1 MSFFQR
7 LQNSAFTDW
16 FLGSPSIWAYPTV
29 LTLHTVGLA
38 ILVGAS
44 FVINLRVLQVSG
56 AIPLHRLQPLYRF
69 VWIGFT
75 INLVSGLI
83 LFVTEAGDRVV
94 DPVFYVKMA
103 SIAVALALGARGEA
117 AGDRPHGR
125 AAGREPAGPLSG
137 GRVPRDV
144 DRRHRRRPADGL
156 LEVMRTANDA

>member
-1 MSFFQR
+1 MSFLHH

-29 LTLHTVGLA
+29 LTLHTIGMA

-56 AIPLHRLQPLYRF
+56 VIPLHRLQPLYRF

-75 INLVSGLI
+75 INIVSGLI

-103 SIAVALALGARGEA
+103 SIAVALALGTVVKRRAIDRTDAPQVATFQTRSIA
-117 AGDRPHGR
+117 A
-125 AAGREPAGPLSG
+125 ASLAMWTVAIVAGRLMAYL
-137 GRVPRDV
+137 
-144 DRRHRRRPADGL
+144 
-156 LEVMRTANDA
+156 TQ

>member
-1 MSFFQR
+1 MSVFQR

-16 FLGSPSIWAYPTV
+16 FLGSASIWAYPTV

-56 AIPLHRLQPLYRF
+56 VILLLSLQQLYRF
-69 VWIGFT
+69 IWIGFT

-83 LFVTEAGDRVV
+83 LFVTEAADRVV

-103 SIAVALALGARGEA
+103 SIAVALALGGVVKRRAI
-117 AGDRPHGR
+117 DRPDAPQVATVQTRSLAAASLGMWTV
-125 AAGREPAGPLSG
+125 AIVAGRLMAYWKQ
-137 GRVPRDV
+137 
-144 DRRHRRRPADGL
+144 
-156 LEVMRTANDA
+156 